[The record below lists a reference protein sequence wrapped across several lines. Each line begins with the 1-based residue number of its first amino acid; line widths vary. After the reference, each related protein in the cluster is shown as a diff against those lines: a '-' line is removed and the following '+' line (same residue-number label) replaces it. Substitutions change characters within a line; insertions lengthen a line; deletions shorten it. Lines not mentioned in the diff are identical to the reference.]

1 LTRHSAEFS
10 EWLQA
15 RRPEIEGVA
24 LARVYHV
31 SDPASVK
38 DPEYVVGLRAA
49 VSAALDYGLT
59 GIELGEE
66 RAGPAPAALLA
77 QARYAARSG
86 VGLDT
91 VLQRYISGYALLGDF
106 VVRAIEEGDF
116 TAQAVDLRGIL
127 RIQATLLER
136 LVDAVTAEYK
146 HEAQSRMR
154 TTDER
159 RLELVK
165 RLLAGQLLEADE
177 LRYEFNA
184 WHIGMIA
191 CGPGAETVVRDL
203 ATKLD
208 RQLLLVRPRGGTL
221 WAWFGGR
228 SKVPTKSAGSL
239 IPTPWPPELS
249 LAIGEPERGL
259 AGWRLTH
266 RQAKAA
272 APIASRPS
280 PQLVRYA
287 DVALLASALQDDVL
301 ASSLQRLYL
310 DPLSYERDGGAALRH
325 TLRAYFVASRQVSST
340 AAVLGVSRQTVAV
353 RLRTVE
359 DRIGRSLDTCAS
371 EMDTALRMQELS
383 PPSSPAATSAFE

>member
-1 LTRHSAEFS
+1 
-10 EWLQA
+10 
-15 RRPEIEGVA
+15 
-24 LARVYHV
+24 
-31 SDPASVK
+31 VK

-66 RAGPAPAALLA
+66 GAGPAPAALLA

-91 VLQRYISGYALLGDF
+91 VLQRYIAGYALIGDF
-106 VVRAIEEGDF
+106 VVQAIEEGDF
-116 TAQAVDLRGIL
+116 TAQAVDLRRIL

-136 LVDAVTAEYK
+136 LVDAVTAEYR
-146 HEAQSRMR
+146 HETRSRMR
-154 TTDER
+154 TAEER

-177 LRYEFNA
+177 LRYEFSA
-184 WHIGMIA
+184 WHIGVIA
-191 CGPGAETVVRDL
+191 SGPGAEAVVRDL
-203 ATKLD
+203 AAKLD
-208 RQLLLVRPRGGTL
+208 RRLLLVRPGGGTL

-228 SKVPTKSAGSL
+228 NKVPTKSAESL

-259 AGWRLTH
+259 AGWHLTH
-266 RQAKAA
+266 KQAKAA

-280 PQLVRYA
+280 PRLIRYA
-287 DVALLASALQDDVL
+287 DVALLASALQDEVL

-310 DPLSYERDGGAALRH
+310 DPLACERDGGVALRQ
-325 TLRAYFVASRQVSST
+325 TLRAYFLAGRQVSSAAT
-340 AAVLGVSRQTVAV
+340 ALGVSRQTVSI
-353 RLRTVE
+353 RLRTIE
-359 DRIGRSLDTCAS
+359 ERIGRSLDTCAS
-371 EMDTALRMQELS
+371 EMDTALRMQELN
-383 PPSSPAATSAFE
+383 PLFAVSALE